1 MLRTLTLTALLT
13 GCAISTSEPATLP
26 PLDTPPPTTQPAEYN
41 PQQMAYLDDFY
52 YHFGNPTPQ
61 NPDTLL
67 ELAAIWCQAINMGMQ
82 ATDVQERI
90 NEGAAD
96 ENDAEL
102 NEAVVKAATT
112 NLCPYQPTT

>member
-1 MLRTLTLTALLT
+1 MLRTLTLAITLT
-13 GCAISTSEPATLP
+13 GCAIATSDQTTLV

-52 YHFGNPTPQ
+52 YYFDNPTPQ

-67 ELAAIWCQAINMGMQ
+67 ELAALWCEAIGMGMQ
-82 ATDVQERI
+82 PQDVQERI
-90 NEGAAD
+90 NEGAQD
-96 ENDAEL
+96 EQDAKL
-102 NEAVVKAATT
+102 NEAIVKAATT